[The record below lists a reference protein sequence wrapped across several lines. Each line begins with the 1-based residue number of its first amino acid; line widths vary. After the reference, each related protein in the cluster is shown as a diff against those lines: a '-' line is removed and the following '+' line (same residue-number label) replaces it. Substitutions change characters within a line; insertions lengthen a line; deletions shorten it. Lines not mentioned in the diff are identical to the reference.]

1 MNTKEQIIAR
11 MSSFPTIPV
20 IVHRLMKVLHEQ
32 ESGVSAI
39 GEVVRHDPA
48 LTANIL
54 KAANSSYL
62 GFNKPVTS
70 LTEASFRLGTKWIYQ
85 IAVSSL
91 IYSNINRPAD
101 GYEQN
106 GQDLW
111 RHSVA
116 TAVLA
121 EALSKLLNIKDS
133 GLIFTAAL
141 VHDIGKI
148 ATQEFVGEA
157 IEEIENLVTEKKMT
171 FEEAEIEV
179 LGVDHAEVGAMIA
192 DHWNFPPQIVEC
204 IRWHHNPDAAP
215 EITPAMDVVHIAD
228 ALSLMEGIGIGR
240 DGMYYR
246 PSKEAIVRLNATGSI
261 LELAVSQLLSSL
273 EEIEGMLEETLP
285 AHAET
290 RR

>member
-1 MNTKEQIIAR
+1 MNAKTQIIAKL
-11 MSSFPTIPV
+11 SSFPTIPV
-20 IVHRLMKVLHEQ
+20 IVHRLMNVLHEQ
-32 ESGVSAI
+32 ESRAGDI

-62 GFNKPVTS
+62 GFSKPVTS

-101 GYEQN
+101 GYEQKS
-106 GQDLW
+106 QDLW

-121 EALSKLLNIKDS
+121 EALSKLLNIRDS

-148 ATQEFVGEA
+148 ATHEFVGES
-157 IEEIENLVTEKKMT
+157 IVEIEKLISESNKT

-192 DHWNFPPQIVEC
+192 NHWNFPTQIIEC

-228 ALSLMEGIGIGR
+228 ALCLMEGIGIGR

-246 PSKEAIVRLNATGSI
+246 PSQEAIVRLNASGSI

-273 EEIEGMLEETLP
+273 EEIEGMLEEALP
-285 AHAET
+285 VYSYT